1 MFGIKQDLRVTKFDE
16 RGKVAWF
23 YEKANKKAFF
33 AGFLVEVKIAGEVSR
48 GFAAIRKF
56 LLF

>member
-1 MFGIKQDLRVTKFDE
+1 MFGIKQDLRVTKFYE
-16 RGKVAWF
+16 RGKVQGF
-23 YEKANKKAFF
+23 TKKANKKALL
-33 AGFLVEVKIAGEVSR
+33 AGFLFEVKIAGEVSR

>member
-23 YEKANKKAFF
+23 YEKSQQE
-33 AGFLVEVKIAGEVSR
+33 GVSCW
-48 GFAAIRKF
+48 
-56 LLF
+56 LFV